1 MLEVVEPGLYS
12 SIQDLGRAG
21 FGHLGVRRAG
31 AADELALAAANLLVG
46 AAAEAPALEMT
57 LLGGTFAV
65 RADMLI
71 GIAGADMEACV
82 VEEGRVMAV
91 GRSHLLRAGTTLA
104 FGGALDGART
114 YLALG
119 GGIACAEALGSCAT
133 DPIAGFGGIDG
144 RPLRGGDLLAARDP
158 SATDE
163 RAWPDARL
171 ASGIARAAG
180 PRLVRVVDGPHRDVL
195 PASVATSLVERT
207 WTLTPRCDRV
217 GLRLAGAPITG
228 ADMPDLI
235 SLPMLPGA
243 IQVPPNGEPIVLMP
257 DAPTVGGY
265 PVPAVVIEADRHITG
280 QLRPGDEVRFEW
292 VDPDEARR
300 LAHERFEAL
309 HQAAVALR

>member
-1 MLEVVEPGLYS
+1 MTNSLWRP
-12 SIQDLGRAG
+12 
-21 FGHLGVRRAG
+21 
-31 AADELALAAANLLVG
+31 
-46 AAAEAPALEMT
+46 AEAPALEMT

-71 GIAGADMEACV
+71 GIADTDMEARV

-104 FGGALDGART
+104 SGGALDGART
-114 YLALG
+114 YLALR

-144 RPLRGGDLLAARDP
+144 RPLRSGDLLAARDP

-163 RAWPDARL
+163 RAATHERAWPDAQP
-171 ASGIARAAG
+171 ASGIGRPAG
-180 PRLVRVVDGPHRDVL
+180 PRVVRVVDGPHRDVL
-195 PASVATSLVERT
+195 PASVATALVEHT

-217 GLRLAGAPITG
+217 GLRLAGEPIPG
-228 ADMPDLI
+228 ADMPDLV

-292 VDPDEARR
+292 VDLDEARR
-300 LAHERFEAL
+300 LARERFAEL
-309 HQAAVALR
+309 RQAAVALR